1 MGFEELVVWK
11 GEEETVF
18 QFKEFQRFIQNKL
31 QNTKKRVAW
40 FKKVVN
46 VLNDNCKK
54 HHFRVESIAQL

>member
-31 QNTKKRVAW
+31 QNTKKKSGLIQKSSKC
-40 FKKVVN
+40 FKW
-46 VLNDNCKK
+46 
-54 HHFRVESIAQL
+54 QL

>member
-31 QNTKKRVAW
+31 QNTKKKEW
-40 FKKVVN
+40 LDSKK
-46 VLNDNCKK
+46 
-54 HHFRVESIAQL
+54 